1 MSWLAGAEPSLR
13 DYAQILETDGVER
26 GLIGP
31 REAPRLWER
40 HILNCVVVV
49 DPALGLVAPDAS
61 VIDVGSGAG
70 LPGLVWAIAR
80 PDLRMTLLEPL
91 LRRSTFLEE
100 AVARL
105 GLTNVTVLRGRAEE
119 VKVRAD
125 VVTARAVA
133 PMERLLGWVAGLV
146 APGGEV
152 LALKGDS
159 AASEIDGARA
169 AGFAGDYEI
178 VKCGEGVID
187 PLTTVVRVRNLT
199 RTRAR

>member
-1 MSWLAGAEPSLR
+1 MSWLAGAEPFLR

-40 HILNCVVVV
+40 HILNCAVVV
-49 DPALGLVAPDAS
+49 DPAMGLVANGAS

-80 PDLRMTLLEPL
+80 PDLRITLLEPL

-100 AVARL
+100 TVARL
-105 GLTNVTVLRGRAEE
+105 GLTNATVVRGRAEE
-119 VKVRAD
+119 VKVRAE

-133 PMERLLGWVAGLV
+133 PMERLLGWVGGLV

-152 LALKGDS
+152 LALKGES
-159 AASEIDGARA
+159 AAGEIDAARS

-178 VKCGEGVID
+178 VRCGEGVID